1 MANESVTLERSAKE
15 SKPDI
20 ADRIYVGSGR
30 GPNPIHKVGSAKQ
43 YATKSTGKVCNQAKF
58 PTGNKTITAARKKD

>member
-15 SKPDI
+15 SKPDL

-30 GPNPIHKVGSAKQ
+30 GANPIHKVGSAKQ

-58 PTGNKTITAARKKD
+58 PTSGKSAPMRKKD